1 MPVLVHPPVRPPQWQ
16 IALSASGIAAAQFAR
31 CGLDVTVLS
40 GPERPWHDLVVT
52 RSGNLFKVCVLPSE
66 DGRWDL
72 TQAYQ
77 KRALTLGDSMAE
89 CHRAIDIWLDKHDTR
104 MVCCLVQFLGVT
116 LDQLP
121 RIYLATPY
129 EIAQKLR
136 QALNRVGEAI
146 LWEERKWLSDRDES
160 HIVEKLPE
168 EWLFS
173 AERVQQLLRPV
184 EGVAATRSPLARPAV
199 SILPGSALPAPALV
213 APVDQVA

>member
-1 MPVLVHPPVRPPQWQ
+1 MPVLVHPPIRSSPHWQ

-40 GPERPWHDLVVT
+40 GPERPRHDLVVT
-52 RSGNLFKVCVLPSE
+52 RSGNLFKVCVLASD
-66 DGRWDL
+66 DGIWDL

-77 KRALTLGDSMAE
+77 KRAAGLAGNMAE
-89 CHRAIDIWLDKHDTR
+89 CHRAIDMWLDKHDAR

-116 LDQLP
+116 IDQLP

-136 QALNRVGEAI
+136 QAVNRAGEAI
-146 LWEERKWLSDRDES
+146 LWEERKWVSDGDDSR
-160 HIVEKLPE
+160 IVEKLPA

-173 AERVQQLLRPV
+173 SERVRQLLTGRPL
-184 EGVAATRSPLARPAV
+184 EAAAAPRSPFARPSAT
-199 SILPGSALPAPALV
+199 ILGGSVLP